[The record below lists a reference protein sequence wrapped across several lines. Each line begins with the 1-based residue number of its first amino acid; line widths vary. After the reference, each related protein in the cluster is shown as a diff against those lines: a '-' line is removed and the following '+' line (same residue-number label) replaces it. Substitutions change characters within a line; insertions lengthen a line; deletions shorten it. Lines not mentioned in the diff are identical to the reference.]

1 MAACILYLVILFSN
15 ILEQVIPQGS
25 YIDELL
31 FFAFLL
37 GTAMK
42 ISVAGAGL
50 DGWNRY
56 DFAIAILLLFF
67 LMTGT
72 VSTLL
77 YGKDSPGVAVVKDII
92 LC

>member
-31 FFAFLL
+31 FFVFLL

-42 ISVAGAGL
+42 ISVAGRL
-50 DGWNRY
+50 EP
-56 DFAIAILLLFF
+56 I
-67 LMTGT
+67 
-72 VSTLL
+72 
-77 YGKDSPGVAVVKDII
+77 
-92 LC
+92 